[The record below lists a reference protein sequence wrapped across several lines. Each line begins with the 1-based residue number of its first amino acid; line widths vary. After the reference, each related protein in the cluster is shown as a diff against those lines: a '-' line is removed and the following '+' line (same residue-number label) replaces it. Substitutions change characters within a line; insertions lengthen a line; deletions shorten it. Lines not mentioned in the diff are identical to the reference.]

1 MKKVFLV
8 IALLLLTVG
17 CIKVKLN
24 TKKELVQEEDCQD
37 IVIEN
42 NSNMELVIVDGNK
55 KIVIPSNITASIS
68 NIEEFS
74 CYNSV
79 CEIQA
84 ESNTKK
90 IIINKQGQITTK

>member
-17 CIKVKLN
+17 CVKVKLN
-24 TKKELVQEEDCQD
+24 TTKELVQEEDCQD

-68 NIEEFS
+68 SIEEFS

>member
-17 CIKVKLN
+17 CVKVKLS
-24 TKKELVQEEDCQD
+24 TTKELVQEEDCQD

-68 NIEEFS
+68 SIEEFS